1 MLTESSDA
9 LQEILV
15 SGFVIFMM
23 VSVGLDLTT
32 DKLRSVFRTPKV
44 LGSALVVNYV
54 LIPLMFLALI
64 DLTGLDGMWAIGIL
78 FVAVAPGGP
87 VAVVLVQ
94 NARGHLAL
102 GVSLLILMNLLNT
115 IATPLGI
122 WALDAMPPT
131 QDGRSPVWGMIRTIV
146 LVQLLPL
153 GAAMFF
159 RARFSALAIA
169 LQPRFE
175 RASKVLLVVVA
186 IAVLATEMQRIGN
199 VPIALIV
206 VCNVAVL
213 ISLLLGWWLTPGTRE
228 DKIAVALST
237 PYRSISVVL
246 LLLTAWVKSPDAFI
260 AAMLYSGT
268 MLWMCLAAST
278 WIRRRQGR

>member
-64 DLTGLDGMWAIGIL
+64 DLTGLDGMWATGIL

-131 QDGRSPVWGMIRTIV
+131 QDGQSPVWGMIRTIV
-146 LVQLLPL
+146 LVQLVPL

-175 RASKVLLVVVA
+175 KASKVLLIVVA
-186 IAVLATEMQRIGN
+186 IAVLATEMQRIGS

>member
-1 MLTESSDA
+1 MLTQSSDA
-9 LQEILV
+9 MQEVLV

-32 DKLRSVFRTPKV
+32 DKLKAVFRMPRV
-44 LGSALVVNYV
+44 LTSALIVNYV
-54 LIPLMFLALI
+54 VIPAMFLALI
-64 DLTGLDGMWAIGIL
+64 EVTGLDGMWATGLL

-115 IATPLGI
+115 VATPLGI
-122 WALDAMPPT
+122 WALDAMPPSS
-131 QDGRSPVWGMIRTIV
+131 DGQSPVWGMIQTIV
-146 LVQLLPL
+146 LVQLVPL
-153 GAAMFF
+153 AAAMFF
-159 RARFSALAIA
+159 RANWSGLALS

-175 RASKVLLVVVA
+175 KASKVLLVVVA
-186 IAVLATEMQRIGN
+186 IAVLASEAQRIGD

-206 VCNVAVL
+206 VCNVAVI
-213 ISLLLGWWLTPGTRE
+213 ISLMLGWWLTPGNRE

-278 WIRRRQGR
+278 WIRRRQSP

>member
-1 MLTESSDA
+1 MFSESSA
-9 LQEILV
+9 EVQEALV

-32 DKLRSVFRTPKV
+32 DKLKSVFKAPRV
-44 LGSALVVNYV
+44 LMAALGINYV
-54 LIPLMFLALI
+54 IVPLVFLALI
-64 DLTGLDGMWAIGIL
+64 TWTGLEGMWATGLL

-115 IATPLGI
+115 VATPIGI
-122 WALDAMPPT
+122 WALDVMPT
-131 QDGRSPVWGMIRTIV
+131 TSDGSSPVWGMIKTIV

-159 RARFSALAIA
+159 RARWTPLAVS
-169 LQPRFE
+169 LQPGVE
-175 RASKVLLVVVA
+175 KASKILLLVVA
-186 IAVLATEMQRIGN
+186 IAVVASETQRIGS
-199 VPIALIV
+199 VPIALLIV
-206 VCNVAVL
+206 CHVAVVV
-213 ISLLLGWWLTPGTRE
+213 SLLVGWWLTPGSWE
-228 DKIAVALST
+228 DKVAVSLST

-246 LLLTAWVKSPDAFI
+246 LLLTAWVKNADAFI

-278 WIRRRQGR
+278 WIRRRRGP